1 MVLTTFN
8 ELVDVRSSSLNWK
21 CSAPHLFIL
30 FLAARTMKN
39 IITLWSSA
47 VSFFG
52 VRRPRQI
59 IPIVSTRVTRLF
71 AVEFSANHKTVPR
84 FSTRHF
90 YHAHLWLIIGD
101 ATGTFS
107 GPRTNPVKPIR
118 SVVGSA
124 SMLFMVTYYLC
135 RSKSRDPQLPYQ

>member
-39 IITLWSSA
+39 IITLWSNA

-71 AVEFSANHKTVPR
+71 AVEFSANHKTVSR
-84 FSTRHF
+84 FSTRQFLSCPIVTHTRT
-90 YHAHLWLIIGD
+90 L
-101 ATGTFS
+101 
-107 GPRTNPVKPIR
+107 GPVIPDH
-118 SVVGSA
+118 SFVGSE
-124 SMLFMVTYYLC
+124 SMLFLVTYYLC

>member
-84 FSTRHF
+84 FSTRQFLSCPIVTHTRT
-90 YHAHLWLIIGD
+90 L
-101 ATGTFS
+101 
-107 GPRTNPVKPIR
+107 GPVIPDR
-118 SVVGSA
+118 SFVGSE
-124 SMLFMVTYYLC
+124 SMLFLVTYYLC